1 VIDLLVAGGG
11 PAGLATAL
19 HGARAGLEVVVVEP
33 RRGSIDKACGEG
45 SMPHTVRQLERLG
58 IAAQGKALRGI
69 SYLDGDRNV
78 SAPFRSG
85 TGRGVR
91 RTALHAALLEA
102 ATAAGV
108 RFVHEA
114 AGEVT
119 QDSTCVRAG
128 DLRARYLAAADGLHS
143 PIRRSLGLSL
153 PCDGPRRFGIRRHVQ
168 IAPPMSLAIRLFQ
181 SRVAK
186 YAADKIG
193 DRLPIPLRRFID
205 FKAAY
210 QEDPGLLDAKKK
222 DPLYVWS
229 YGFKSYHSVFNYVP
243 PLPAAANTKSV
254 LITCGEHDEIVGVE
268 HCRACFERIG
278 GTKDFFMMPGG
289 GHQLML
295 FDKIVYSR
303 VIDSWIRERVL
314 GKVESWDAPLEPEER
329 NYFEFLDRER
339 ANDAAGEAEY
349 RYSVID
355 RVLTR
360 ISNGTIERG
369 VRYFSN
375 ADVSEQWR
383 FTAQLVSEI
392 DYSAWNFLRDYLPS
406 INNQRP
412 KMAVVG
418 CGSGGA
424 IAGLLERYPEL
435 GEWDI
440 VGVDVDYKAIGVARE
455 HFADKTGVEF
465 IVGDARNADVL
476 AVSRFDLIYLHG
488 ILDHC
493 AEHRHLFD
501 SVFRALKPG
510 GRMFYVTPDRNLCTW
525 LCFVTVGP
533 LFVCGLHKSNHDFR
547 RFPRPAELNTMLHH
561 AGFELPPRRS
571 RPTATAMVGLEYKTG
586 MNPFPVRRS
595 IRNRVLSEE
604 IFEHTSPRWWLR
616 NGFIG
621 EYVGV
626 AEKPSG

>member
-1 VIDLLVAGGG
+1 MTSNVSIAALPPMVEDAVTGLSGRRIFVRRYDNDDADYVLVLVHGTAGNSESYDAFAEYMRHHFPAAVYSFDLTGHGRTEGKAGMFSFEAFLEDTKAVTDYAAQRTSLPVVVHGASQGGEVAFHALNACPAVVAG
-11 PAGLATAL
+11 
-19 HGARAGLEVVVVEP
+19 VCMN
-33 RRGSIDKACGEG
+33 I
-45 SMPHTVRQLERLG
+45 
-58 IAAQGKALRGI
+58 
-69 SYLDGDRNV
+69 
-78 SAPFRSG
+78 
-85 TGRGVR
+85 
-91 RTALHAALLEA
+91 LLN
-102 ATAAGV
+102 
-108 RFVHEA
+108 HEA
-114 AGEVT
+114 
-119 QDSTCVRAG
+119 
-128 DLRARYLAAADGLHS
+128 
-143 PIRRSLGLSL
+143 
-153 PCDGPRRFGIRRHVQ
+153 
-168 IAPPMSLAIRLFQ
+168 PMSPAIRLFQ
-181 SRVAK
+181 SRPAK
-186 YAADKIG
+186 YVADKIG
-193 DRLPIPLRRFID
+193 DRLAIPLRRFID
-205 FKAAY
+205 FEAAY
-210 QEDPGLLDAKKK
+210 QEDPGLLDTKKE

-243 PLPAAANTKSV
+243 PLPAAANTKPV

-295 FDKIVYSR
+295 FDQIVYSR

-314 GKVESWDAPLEPEER
+314 GKAQSWNAPLEPEER
-329 NYFEFLDRER
+329 RYFEFLDRER
-339 ANDAAGEAEY
+339 ANDAAGEPEY
-349 RYSVID
+349 RYSMID

-383 FTAQLVSEI
+383 FTAQLVGEI
-392 DYSAWNFLRDYLPS
+392 DYAAWNFLRDYLPS
-406 INNQRP
+406 VNNQRP

-435 GEWDI
+435 DGWDI
-440 VGVDVDYKAIGVARE
+440 VGVDVDYKAIGAARKR
-455 HFADKTGVEF
+455 FVDTTGVDF

-476 AVSRFDLIYLHG
+476 AASRFDLIYLHG

-493 AEHRHLFD
+493 SEHRHLLD

-547 RFPRPAELNTMLHH
+547 RFPRPAELNTMLQH
-561 AGFELPPRRS
+561 AGFELLPRRGRS
-571 RPTATAMVGLEYKTG
+571 TAPAMVGLEYKTG

-595 IRNRVLSEE
+595 VRNRVLGDE
-604 IFEHTSPRWWLR
+604 IFEHTRPRWWLR

-621 EYVGV
+621 EYVG
-626 AEKPSG
+626 AAKKPSG